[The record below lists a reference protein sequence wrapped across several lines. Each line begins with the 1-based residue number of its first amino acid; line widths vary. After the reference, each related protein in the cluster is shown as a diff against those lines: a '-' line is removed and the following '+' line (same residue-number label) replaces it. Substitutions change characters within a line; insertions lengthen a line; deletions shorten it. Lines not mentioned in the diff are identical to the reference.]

1 MLENQ
6 IIKQTLEQQQL
17 MKNLKADNMNQAQQ
31 QRSGRDPA
39 VKINIVNVHNE
50 YNIQNN
56 IYINA

>member
-1 MLENQ
+1 
-6 IIKQTLEQQQL
+6 